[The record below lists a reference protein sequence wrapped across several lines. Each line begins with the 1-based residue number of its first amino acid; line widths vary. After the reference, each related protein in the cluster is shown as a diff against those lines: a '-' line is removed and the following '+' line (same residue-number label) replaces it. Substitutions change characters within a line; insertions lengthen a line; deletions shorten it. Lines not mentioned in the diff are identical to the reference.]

1 MQNNP
6 DSLPKGSCSERS
18 KLIPAVWVLGA
29 FVVVVLAAS
38 SFIDLP
44 FWPFTAK
51 KYITVIGYYQA
62 QQNNETARFSATV
75 TTKNSSKETAVKDAT
90 DKSQKLIDSLK
101 TFGIADKDIKTQNI
115 NIYQD
120 QEMYYDNGVQ
130 KYRNGAW
137 NVSMTVEMTLRDVT
151 KAPTLTELLAK
162 LEISNMWG
170 PNFSAEQGATDEVA
184 LLAKAF
190 DNAQVK
196 ADGLAR
202 TVGKRLGGVISITEG
217 YQSALPIFAYKDAG
231 MGSGGGGIEPGTSDV
246 SKTVTV
252 TFELK

>member
-1 MQNNP
+1 MQNGRGKVL
-6 DSLPKGSCSERS
+6 SIVG
-18 KLIPAVWVLGA
+18 VLGA
-29 FVVVVLAAS
+29 GIIAILVFSYFVD
-38 SFIDLP
+38 FP
-44 FWPFTAK
+44 FWPFAAK
-51 KYITVIGYYQA
+51 KYITVTGYYQT
-62 QQNNETARFSATV
+62 QQINEVAKFSATV
-75 TTKNSSKETAVKDAT
+75 TTKNDAKETAVKEAT